1 MSKEDAELLEAVKN
15 WRPTTEL
22 HPIAME
28 AWDLYEA
35 AEMKLKSDALG
46 YLKSRLDAMKED
58 LAELAQA
65 MESLV
70 RFTILVTEKH
80 ADPETGELVTEL
92 LRGYAP
98 LFEPFWQRVGQA
110 LDAVGADAREAF
122 DRFSGQSTEKSAA
135 VVGQPRPVGAVP
147 VSAIVTPARPPP
159 WANRPRKSA

>member
-1 MSKEDAELLEAVKN
+1 MSKEDVELLEAVRN

-35 AEMKLKSDALG
+35 AALKLEPAALEH
-46 YLKSRLDAMKED
+46 LRRRLDGMKAD

-70 RFTILVTEKH
+70 RFTILISEKH
-80 ADPETGELVTEL
+80 SDPAGGEAVTEL
-92 LRGYAP
+92 LRSYAP

-110 LDAVGADAREAF
+110 LDNVGADAREAF
-122 DRFSGQSTEKSAA
+122 ERFSGQGSEKSAA
-135 VVGQPRPVGAVP
+135 VVGAPRPEGALP

-159 WANRPRKSA
+159 WAKKPGRTG